1 MDKYQALLHEYKTSW
16 NEQEIQQSIAQILA
30 QNLTQNSTLEVY
42 KTIFNCID
50 LTSLNSTDH
59 TEKIV
64 KWVEKVNLFDE
75 HFVEIGNVAALCVYP
90 NFTAIVRGALQS
102 NAKVAAVAGGF
113 PSSQTFTEVKVAE
126 TLLAIGD
133 GADEIDIVMHVGNF
147 LAGNYEEVCDE
158 ISELKEV
165 CRGKTLK
172 VIVEAGLL
180 GSAENIAK
188 ASLLSIA
195 SGADFIKTSTGKTE
209 VSATLEAAYVMCQ
222 IIKQYYDKTGEK
234 IGFKAAGG
242 IVSTEDAVKYYSI
255 AKHIL
260 GEEWMNESLF
270 RIGASRLANNLLTS
284 ISGKETVV
292 F

>member
-1 MDKYQALLHEYKTSW
+1 MDKYQALLHEYQTSW
-16 NEQEIQQSIAQILA
+16 NEKEIQQSIAQILEKD
-30 QNLTQNSTLEVY
+30 LTQNSTLEVY

-75 HFVEIGNVAALCVYP
+75 HFAEIGNVAALCVYP

-102 NAKVAAVAGGF
+102 NARVASVAGGF

-147 LAGNYEEVCDE
+147 LSGNYEDMCDE

-172 VIVEAGLL
+172 VILESGLL
-180 GSAENIAK
+180 GNAENIAK

-209 VSATLEAAYVMCQ
+209 ISATLEAAYVMCQ
-222 IIKQYYDKTGEK
+222 IIKQYYQKTGEK